1 MMPFFRRPQQL
12 WACYQHE
19 RKNMGNFD
27 LGTFLLAVLPILLAI
42 TVHEAAHGYAARH
55 YGDRTAEQLGRLT
68 LNPLAHIDLLGTIVV
83 PALLFFTSGFIFG
96 WAKPVP
102 VVSRNFRDV
111 RKGMRMVAIAGPLSN
126 AVMMFAWAAVM
137 VCSASAPESFQYPM
151 RQMGQFGVVFN
162 AGLFVLNML
171 PILPLDGGRFL
182 DTFLPPKA
190 SYNFQK
196 IEPYGMWILIG
207 LMLTGLLG
215 KIMWPFV
222 EMMLRLAQTFMNLLA

>member
-1 MMPFFRRPQQL
+1 
-12 WACYQHE
+12 
-19 RKNMGNFD
+19 MGYFV
-27 LGTFLLAVLPILLAI
+27 LRTFLLAVLPILLAI

-151 RQMGQFGVVFN
+151 QKMGQFGVVFN

-190 SYNFQK
+190 SYTFQK

-222 EMMLRLAQTFMNLLA
+222 EMMFRLVQTFMNLLA